1 MPGAGPAGPATM
13 RAAVQHRYGPPA
25 VLQVAE
31 IERPLPGRGGVLVQ
45 VVAASVHPGDYFV
58 MTAKPYV
65 VRLAFGLRRPRDGIP
80 GRDLAG
86 VVAAVGKDVT
96 DLQPGDEVFGWS
108 AAGTLAEYAC
118 VPADNLVSVPANLS
132 VVDAAAVPTS
142 AMTALQALR
151 DIASVRPGQTVL
163 VTGASGGVGS
173 FAVQIAKA
181 FGAEVTG
188 VCSTRN
194 VDLVRSLGAD
204 HVIDYTNTDFT
215 STDRRYDVVLDNVEA
230 QPLADVRRAL
240 TPTGTLIPNSGHG
253 GRWLGPHGRIVKA
266 RVLSG
271 FTRQQLKPFTSVGKR
286 QDLLTLA
293 DLLATGQVTPVID
306 RTYPLD
312 DAVDALRYVGAG
324 QLRGLDPEAVTAG
337 QATYDLRRLR
347 THGLIERVPHTHRY
361 TVTDYGL
368 HTAMLLIRVHE
379 RLLPTGIADHL
390 DPTSHSRLH
399 KAALSYQHALDALAT
414 QNGVPTRRT

>member
-1 MPGAGPAGPATM
+1 MGTEESSNAGYRQVPGASQAGAARM
-13 RAAVQHRYGPPA
+13 RAAVQHRYGPPS
-25 VLQVAE
+25 VLKSSQ
-31 IERPLPGRGGVLVQ
+31 IGIPRPGRGDVLVQ
-45 VVAASVHPGDYFV
+45 VGAASVHPGDYFV
-58 MTAKPYV
+58 MTGKPYV
-65 VRLAFGLRRPRDGIP
+65 LRLVFGFRRPRHGIP

-96 DLQPGDEVFGWS
+96 ALRPGEEVFGWS
-108 AAGTLAEYAC
+108 TAGTLAEYAC
-118 VPADNLVSVPANLS
+118 VPADHLVPVPANLS
-132 VVDAAAVPTS
+132 VLDAAAVPTS

-151 DIASVRPGQTVL
+151 DIANVQPGQTVL

-204 HVIDYTNTDFT
+204 HVIDYTRTDFT
-215 STDRRYDVVLDNVEA
+215 RTEKRYDVILDNVEA
-230 QPLADVRRAL
+230 QPLAAVRRTL
-240 TPTGTLIPNSGHG
+240 RPTGTLIPNSGRG
-253 GRWLGPHGRIVKA
+253 GRWLGPLGRIVKA

-271 FTRQQLKPFTSVGKR
+271 FTRQQLRPFTSAEKH

-312 DAVDALRYVGAG
+312 EAADALRYVGTG
-324 QLRGLDPEAVTAG
+324 HTRGKVV
-337 QATYDLRRLR
+337 
-347 THGLIERVPHTHRY
+347 I
-361 TVTDYGL
+361 TV
-368 HTAMLLIRVHE
+368 
-379 RLLPTGIADHL
+379 
-390 DPTSHSRLH
+390 
-399 KAALSYQHALDALAT
+399 
-414 QNGVPTRRT
+414 